1 MIPSQSGC
9 TDNIGWFSLGFAALF
24 IIYPKFAPVYNIKN
38 EILFIL
44 AGLFGIFLYLILEN
58 TALSYTLVSNVGLLV
73 SISPFISAL
82 LAYIFLKDEKLKPL
96 FFAGMILALCGAAMI
111 IFNGT
116 IVLELNPLGDILALL
131 AAVSWAIYSL
141 FVKKI
146 SFLNIHPIQSTRKI
160 FFYGLLF
167 TLPYLLYT
175 GINIDIKA
183 FTVPKNIL
191 NLMFLGFG
199 ASALCFVTWSQAVR
213 LLGTVKTSIYI
224 YFIPVMTV
232 ISSVIILNEKLTL
245 YSFAGIILI
254 ILGLMISG
262 KK

>member
-1 MIPSQSGC
+1 M
-9 TDNIGWFSLGFAALF
+9 
-24 IIYPKFAPVYNIKN
+24 
-38 EILFIL
+38 
-44 AGLFGIFLYLILEN
+44 
-58 TALSYTLVSNVGLLV
+58 
-73 SISPFISAL
+73 
-82 LAYIFLKDEKLKPL
+82 
-96 FFAGMILALCGAAMI
+96 
-111 IFNGT
+111 
-116 IVLELNPLGDILALL
+116 
-131 AAVSWAIYSL
+131 
-141 FVKKI
+141 
-146 SFLNIHPIQSTRKI
+146 
-160 FFYGLLF
+160 
-167 TLPYLLYT
+167 
-175 GINIDIKA
+175 
-183 FTVPKNIL
+183 PKNIL